1 MRRSSFVQG
10 HPFDPRPGG
19 HRSRDSGGKFRS
31 EKWDFSTRNL
41 LLAAY
46 TPPLRN
52 KVREPAGSPTPFGWA
67 YPVLDCAGVKC
78 GRNPSASWGRALPF
92 PLPLTQSGSL
102 RASRHLFGWAYP
114 VLFCAGVKCGRR
126 ASAVRR
132 VSGANLEVERLS
144 FSSIS
149 RPEHRSSSKSWF
161 GAEIGEGLCPS
172 PCP

>member
-10 HPFDPRPGG
+10 HPFDPRPDG

-52 KVREPAGSPTPFGWA
+52 KVREPAGSPTPFEWA
-67 YPVLDCAGVKC
+67 YPVLFCAGVKC
-78 GRNPSASWGRALPF
+78 GRRASANWGRALPF

-102 RASRHLFGWAYP
+102 RASRHPF
-114 VLFCAGVKCGRR
+114 
-126 ASAVRR
+126 
-132 VSGANLEVERLS
+132 
-144 FSSIS
+144 
-149 RPEHRSSSKSWF
+149 
-161 GAEIGEGLCPS
+161 GEGLPGLILCRGQVRPLGECKLGRVSLS
-172 PCP
+172 PCPLLSRGRLRPPPTPPGVGLPGLILCRG